1 MSKQKKSRKGKKFNR
16 MPFIHAAFKQAT
28 LESYTMNGCCLDA
41 PVMTKVGIE
50 KSQLPFFAHWVAET
64 RFEWKTWMCVF
75 ARNQLGHE
83 YTKIEVR
90 TTPTPMNSDEA
101 SAYMTVY
108 LHKLVDSVNP
118 EHLVSTGYVNTYN
131 NADLEGSSDDLVNMF
146 VEYGAFDVEH
156 CVNTAAKVMTIKA
169 LEMAA

>member
-1 MSKQKKSRKGKKFNR
+1 MSKQKKSRKGKKINHMR
-16 MPFIHAAFKQAT
+16 FIDAAFKQAT
-28 LESYTMNGCCLDA
+28 LESYTMYGCCLDS
-41 PVMTKVGIE
+41 PVMTKVAIA
-50 KSQLPFFAHWVAET
+50 KDQLPYFAKWVAET
-64 RFEWKTWMCVF
+64 RFIWKTWMCVF
-75 ARNQLGHE
+75 ARNQLGRE
-83 YTKIEVR
+83 YTKIEIHN
-90 TTPTPMNSDEA
+90 TPKPMNSDEA
-101 SAYMTVY
+101 SAYMTAY

-131 NADLEGSSDDLVNMF
+131 NADLDGSSDDLVNMF